1 MSTDSIMDRL
11 RRANPSREIPYPEDA
26 ALLEGIT
33 ALPGDSR
40 LDHRRGR
47 VHRRKAV
54 TLAIA
59 LGIGAL
65 LASTAFAV
73 SRWIDDDLVRL
84 PVTRQ
89 EYYDAQKQLKLP
101 PGVTWPAF
109 VMPPEA
115 DISVT
120 SRGAGGGQAV
130 LVAQNAWECYWV
142 DAIRTGDAAAAQL
155 AHSELNSL
163 LAHNILEAPA
173 AASENWM
180 PTPLP
185 TVPVVAFAHDGGLDH
200 IRATYREAAA
210 GNPRNL
216 AQSCKA
222 NAPTPR

>member
-40 LDHRRGR
+40 LDHRRGQR
-47 VHRRKAV
+47 LHRRKAV

-59 LGIGAL
+59 FGIGAL

-89 EYYDAQKQLKLP
+89 EYYDAQKQLRLP
-101 PGVTWPAF
+101 PGVTWPVF

-130 LVAQNAWECYWV
+130 LIAQNAWECYWV
-142 DAIRTGDAAAAQL
+142 RAIRSGDTAAAQL
-155 AHSELNSL
+155 AHSELSNL
-163 LAHNILEAPA
+163 LAHHILEAPA
-173 AASENWM
+173 GASENWR
-180 PTPLP
+180 PTPP
-185 TVPVVAFAHDGGLDH
+185 PAVPVTTFAHDGGLDH
-200 IRATYREAAA
+200 VRATYRQAAA

-216 AQSCKA
+216 VQSCRA
-222 NAPTPR
+222 NAP

>member
-47 VHRRKAV
+47 RLHRRRTLAFV
-54 TLAIA
+54 FALAIA
-59 LGIGAL
+59 AL
-65 LASTAFAV
+65 LASTAVAV
-73 SRWIDDDLVRL
+73 SRWIDSESVRL

-89 EYYDAQKQLKLP
+89 EYYDAQKQLRLP

-109 VMPPEA
+109 VMPPDA

-130 LVAQNAWECYWV
+130 LIAQNAWECYWV
-142 DAIRTGDAAAAQL
+142 RAIRNGDTAAAQL
-155 AHSELNSL
+155 AHSELNNL
-163 LAHNILEAPA
+163 LAHHILEAPA
-173 AASENWM
+173 GASENWT
-180 PTPLP
+180 PTPPP
-185 TVPVVAFAHDGGLDH
+185 TVPVATFAHDGGLDH
-200 IRATYREAAA
+200 VRAWYRQAAA
-210 GNPRNL
+210 GKPRNL
-216 AQSCKA
+216 VQSCKA
-222 NAPTPR
+222 NAP

>member
-1 MSTDSIMDRL
+1 MSTDSILDRL
-11 RRANPSREIPYPEDA
+11 RRANPSHEIPYPEDA

-47 VHRRKAV
+47 LQRRKAV

-59 LGIGAL
+59 FGIGAL

-89 EYYDAQKQLKLP
+89 EYYDAQKQLRLP
-101 PGVTWPAF
+101 PGVAWPVF
-109 VMPPEA
+109 VMPPQA

-130 LVAQNAWECYWV
+130 LIAQNAWECYWV
-142 DAIRTGDAAAAQL
+142 DAIRNGDTAAAQL
-155 AHSELNSL
+155 AHSELSNL
-163 LAHNILEAPA
+163 LAHHILEAPA
-173 AASENWM
+173 GASENWR
-180 PTPLP
+180 PTPSP
-185 TVPVVAFAHDGGLDH
+185 AVPVTTFAHDGGLDH
-200 IRATYREAAA
+200 VRATYRQAAA

-216 AQSCKA
+216 VQSCRA
-222 NAPTPR
+222 NAP

>member
-47 VHRRKAV
+47 RLRRRRTLAFV
-54 TLAIA
+54 FALAIA
-59 LGIGAL
+59 VL
-65 LASTAFAV
+65 LASTAVAV
-73 SRWIDDDLVRL
+73 SRWIDSEFVRL

-89 EYYDAQKQLKLP
+89 EYYDAQKQLRLP

-109 VMPPEA
+109 VMPPDA

-130 LVAQNAWECYWV
+130 LIAQNAWECYWV
-142 DAIRTGDAAAAQL
+142 RAIRNGDTAAAQL
-155 AHSELNSL
+155 AHSELNNL
-163 LAHNILEAPA
+163 LAHHILEAPA
-173 AASENWM
+173 GASENWT
-180 PTPLP
+180 PTPP
-185 TVPVVAFAHDGGLDH
+185 PAVPVATFAHDGGLDH
-200 IRATYREAAA
+200 VRAWYRQAAA
-210 GNPRNL
+210 GKPRNL
-216 AQSCKA
+216 VQSCKA
-222 NAPTPR
+222 NAP

>member
-11 RRANPSREIPYPEDA
+11 RRANPSREIPCPEDA

-47 VHRRKAV
+47 LQRRKAV

-59 LGIGAL
+59 FGVGAL

-89 EYYDAQKQLKLP
+89 EYYDAQKQLRLP
-101 PGVTWPAF
+101 PGVTWPVF

-130 LVAQNAWECYWV
+130 LIAQNAWECYWV
-142 DAIRTGDAAAAQL
+142 RAIRNGDTTSAQL
-155 AHSELNSL
+155 AHSELNNL
-163 LAHNILEAPA
+163 LAHHILEAPA
-173 AASENWM
+173 GASENWT
-180 PTPLP
+180 PTPP
-185 TVPVVAFAHDGGLDH
+185 PVVPVATFAHDGGLDH
-200 IRATYREAAA
+200 VRAWYRQAAA
-210 GNPRNL
+210 GKPLNL

-222 NAPTPR
+222 NAP

>member
-26 ALLEGIT
+26 ALLAGIT

-47 VHRRKAV
+47 RLHRRKAV

-59 LGIGAL
+59 FGIAAL
-65 LASTAFAV
+65 LASTAVAV
-73 SRWIDDDLVRL
+73 SRWIDDDIVRL

-89 EYYDAQKQLKLP
+89 EYYDAQKQLRLP

-109 VMPPEA
+109 VMPPQA

-130 LVAQNAWECYWV
+130 LIAQNAWECYWV
-142 DAIRTGDAAAAQL
+142 RAIRNGDTTAAQL
-155 AHSELNSL
+155 AHSELSNL
-163 LAHNILEAPA
+163 LAHHILEAPA
-173 AASENWM
+173 GASENWT
-180 PTPLP
+180 PTPP
-185 TVPVVAFAHDGGLDH
+185 PAVPVATFAHDGGLDH
-200 IRATYREAAA
+200 VRAWYRQAAA
-210 GNPRNL
+210 GKPRNL
-216 AQSCKA
+216 VQSCKA
-222 NAPTPR
+222 NAP